1 MDANMKINSNDKI
14 ESTEDW
20 NAVTNK
26 IQFIYH
32 SLGKKYFKQ
41 HIDIYRIVLGK
52 VGLTAS
58 LAVLMAKHKA
68 GIPRCVC
75 LTSGE
80 GKCPTPVKTVRSSM
94 S

>member
-1 MDANMKINSNDKI
+1 MDVNMKSNSNDKI

-32 SLGKKYFKQ
+32 SLGEKYFKE
-41 HIDIYRIVLGK
+41 HLDIYRAVLGK

-58 LAVLMAKHKA
+58 LAVLMAKHM
-68 GIPRCVC
+68 
-75 LTSGE
+75 SS
-80 GKCPTPVKTVRSSM
+80 PTRI
-94 S
+94 